1 MHTIGY
7 MCKSTLCHSRTLI
20 SAIPAT
26 HTNICDFL
34 DKCISTFQLRFK
46 LLLCHL
52 IFPHCIN
59 SLQRLQHNN
68 KYLHFY
74 CIIMLIRRSFN
85 SPLAACNVRGT
96 QKGSCEAL
104 QRADW
109 SLSPC
114 VCALHFSEKCV
125 LFSSESGYLSC
136 SFDDGLCGWISDK
149 DGDLHWETTPDPSG
163 SWSAG
168 VNCFHS
174 HTLIRKT
181 VYFIAC
187 QWK

>member
-1 MHTIGY
+1 MHGWYHNCFACIPLMSRHHRQEPNHQSLNIMTVVTIMYFIMVQCVHTIGY

-104 QRADW
+104 QRAD
-109 SLSPC
+109 
-114 VCALHFSEKCV
+114 
-125 LFSSESGYLSC
+125 
-136 SFDDGLCGWISDK
+136 
-149 DGDLHWETTPDPSG
+149 
-163 SWSAG
+163 
-168 VNCFHS
+168 
-174 HTLIRKT
+174 
-181 VYFIAC
+181 
-187 QWK
+187 